1 MHKTLSLIIVFTFFL
16 SACSDEEKIIE
27 TEDPKIVAVAFFEAI
42 YNEKN
47 INKAASACSPK
58 LARLLLH
65 YKTPQSVSRH
75 LLNMSYD
82 KVTQIKPDSS
92 GMKVRELFKN
102 EAEVTVYL
110 SGYQG
115 EDIIKNVKRLSLT
128 QNDKNQWIID
138 RILKDPF

>member
-1 MHKTLSLIIVFTFFL
+1 MFIIFL
-16 SACSDEEKIIE
+16 PACSDEEKIIE
-27 TEDPKIVAVAFFEAI
+27 TDDPQLVAVAFFEAI

-75 LLNMSYD
+75 LFNMSYD
-82 KVTQIKPDSS
+82 KVTQIQPDDS
-92 GMKVRELFKN
+92 GIKIRELFKDK
-102 EAEVTVYL
+102 AEVTIYL
-110 SGYQG
+110 SGYQD
-115 EDIIKNVKRLSLT
+115 EDIIKNVKRLSLI
-128 QNDKNQWIID
+128 QNDKNQWVID

>member
-1 MHKTLSLIIVFTFFL
+1 MYKTLSLIFIFTFFL
-16 SACSDEEKIIE
+16 PACSDEEKIIE
-27 TEDPKIVAVAFFEAI
+27 TDDPQLVAVAFFEAI

-75 LLNMSYD
+75 LLNMSYE
-82 KVTQIKPDSS
+82 KVTQIQPDDS
-92 GMKVRELFKN
+92 GIKIRELFKD
-102 EAEVTVYL
+102 EAEVTIYL

-115 EDIIKNVKRLSLT
+115 EDIIKNVKRLSLI
-128 QNDKNQWIID
+128 QNDKNQWLID
-138 RILKDPF
+138 KILKDPF